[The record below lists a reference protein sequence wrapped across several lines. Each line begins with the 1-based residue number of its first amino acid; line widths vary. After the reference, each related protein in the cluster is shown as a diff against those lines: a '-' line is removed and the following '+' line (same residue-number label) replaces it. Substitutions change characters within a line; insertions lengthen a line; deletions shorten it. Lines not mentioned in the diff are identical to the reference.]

1 MPIRALRCALARD
14 LLLAPLSTPCPRLLV
29 TEHQNLICKTTNVAM
44 KIEDIIRIH
53 KVRRLRSWWWR
64 FGTEARHMM
73 AIHIIIIYTI
83 YIWHR
88 YHLLDES
95 APGQKNGHG
104 SCGHRKNRAP
114 IGKADGI
121 QAAPKTK
128 SSTACGYGSI
138 PIDTFLVGW
147 TSIYQLF
154 WGSLGTRVLTHPH
167 VTAWWHVLKVG
178 QMQFCRETMTTHRT
192 WLGRLCQEAEND
204 LKPFWIHAKE

>member
-1 MPIRALRCALARD
+1 MQNDECGDENRRYHKNSQGKKIKKLVVTFWNW
-14 LLLAPLSTPCPRLLV
+14 STAHDGN
-29 TEHQNLICKTTNVAM
+29 TYYNY
-44 KIEDIIRIH
+44 
-53 KVRRLRSWWWR
+53 
-64 FGTEARHMM
+64 
-73 AIHIIIIYTI
+73 IYYI

-121 QAAPKTK
+121 QPAPKTK

-204 LKPFWIHAKE
+204 LKPFWIHAKQ